1 MQYLLTL
8 SGLSKNYGRIQALN
22 NVSLSIPEGSVYGLL
37 GPNGSGKT
45 TLLSTILGVVKPG
58 TGTFKWAGEQANE
71 TSVKV
76 GALLEKPNFLP
87 KTKVKA
93 QLNMIAVLRGIPLA
107 ERAKRV
113 DEVLRQTGIADA
125 ADRPFRSLSLGMKQR
140 LGIASV
146 LLSNPSIL
154 VLDEPTNGLDP
165 QGIID
170 IRNLILDLGSQG
182 RTIILASHM
191 LDEIEKVCTHAAI
204 LKKGVLVKTEEIRK
218 LNKES
223 AGVVLRLGVDN
234 RPVDDITKE
243 LENWEACLDVNVKD
257 GYAIASF
264 TAEAGGASGVNRYLS
279 EQGLYLSEIHLHRA
293 SLESSFLKAVEE
305 KP

>member
-1 MQYLLTL
+1 MQSILTL
-8 SGLSKNYGRIQALN
+8 SGLSKNYGRVQALSD
-22 NVSLSIPEGSVYGLL
+22 VSLSIPEGSVYGLL

-45 TLLSTILGVVKPG
+45 TLLSIILGVVRPAA
-58 TGTFKWAGEQANE
+58 GTFLWDGEQTNE
-71 TSVKV
+71 TSANV

-93 QLNMIAVLRGIPLA
+93 QLEMMAVLRGIPST

-113 DEVLRQTGIADA
+113 EEVLQQTGIADA
-125 ADRPFRSLSLGMKQR
+125 AHRPFRSLSLGMKQR

-146 LLSNPSIL
+146 LLSNPPIL

-170 IRNLILDLGSQG
+170 IRNLILNLASQG

-204 LKKGVLVKTEEIRK
+204 LKKGELIKTEEIRK
-218 LNKES
+218 DKKES
-223 AGVVLRLGVDN
+223 AGVVLRLGVEN
-234 RPVDDITKE
+234 RPADDITKK
-243 LENWEACLDVNVKD
+243 LENWAVCLDVKIKD

-279 EQGLYLSEIHLHRA
+279 ERGLYLSEIHPHRA

-305 KP
+305 KS